1 MEKNL
6 LYPGK
11 ILSARI
17 CGKNPEIFSKNRK
30 FLCFSKFDPYTSSFD
45 FFQNF
50 LHSKN
55 TKFFKRFYEATPIQ
69 IQQSKKKLRSPKK
82 SRNFPKRDT
91 LWNIGGGTKFSN
103 FDPKFDLY
111 GTLRCAE
118 YESGVRKILKNFPG
132 TLESHKVSRHFATLA
147 ITF

>member
-82 SRNFPKRDT
+82 SRKSPKRGT
-91 LWNIGGGTKFSN
+91 PFGSEGGN
-103 FDPKFDLY
+103 
-111 GTLRCAE
+111 
-118 YESGVRKILKNFPG
+118 KIF
-132 TLESHKVSRHFATLA
+132 EF
-147 ITF
+147 